1 MRDPDEGLAREA
13 KTERW
18 QRLGDELAH
27 LVALVGFAR
36 SARLI
41 AVALVPIFFVIEE
54 VDRTV
59 PLYTALIA
67 YVLVTS
73 FVPRNRFLRAADLAV
88 AAALVAATGGVA
100 LTFLPFLVVAVA
112 GTAAHGGMVA
122 GLAGGSMLSIV
133 LFVMLL
139 ATGQLGALAGTQL
152 APVGMLLP
160 LLGLTVG
167 AAAQIHAHEQA
178 RDRRALQEANRLLS
192 ALREL
197 TDDLPGGLDATTVAA
212 ALVAEVRQLPGS
224 PTAVVYGL
232 RDGILQP
239 VAAHRVSRGKAPTLR
254 IDQLRRLTKPGHAP
268 LRTLASLPDELQR
281 TCGDH
286 RWWVTIGMYRE
297 HDLIGG
303 LLVGVDD
310 PDAARQ
316 ARPHLLALADDGAV
330 ALQNAQLF
338 DGTRERAVQ
347 AARTHLAGDLHDG
360 AAQALAHL
368 RMELELL
375 SRTAPDDER
384 EELHRLSSV
393 ARSALE
399 DLRATISGLR
409 TAGGNDLD
417 ETIRRHIAHLTKTH
431 GPRIEFSHSGT
442 SQVDAV
448 TTDEVLRV
456 LQEALSNALRHARAE
471 HIRVHLEG
479 DAQALLLT
487 VEDDGVGLDADPEHA
502 GGGVGLA
509 SMRERAERLNGELV
523 VRPGRGGGTVV
534 ELEIPFA
541 PAPRPSRIAL
551 PPAPQRVLPRG
562 RRRASSAA
570 DAPTHG
576 PPDGVDVPSS
586 RQTPARPTSGT

>member
-13 KTERW
+13 NTERW

-41 AVALVPIFFVIEE
+41 AVALVPVFFLLE
-54 VDRTV
+54 DLGRTV
-59 PLYTALIA
+59 PLYTALIG

-88 AAALVAATGGVA
+88 AAALVVATGGA
-100 LTFLPFLVVAVA
+100 PLTFLPFLVVAVA

-122 GLAGGSMLSIV
+122 GLAGGGMLSIV
-133 LFVMLL
+133 SIVMLL
-139 ATGQLGALAGTQL
+139 ASGQLGALASTQL
-152 APVGMLLP
+152 VPVGVLLP
-160 LLGLTVG
+160 LLGVTVG

-197 TDDLPGGLDATTVAA
+197 TDNLPGGLDATTVSA

-224 PTAVVYGL
+224 PATVVYAL

-239 VAAHRVSRGKAPTLR
+239 VAAHGVSRGTAPTLR
-254 IDQLRRLTKPGHAP
+254 IDQLRRIAKPGQAP
-268 LRTLASLPDELQR
+268 LRTLANLPEELQGACR
-281 TCGDH
+281 DH
-286 RWWVTIGMYRE
+286 RWWVTVGMYRG

-310 PDAARQ
+310 PDAARH

-375 SRTAPDDER
+375 ARTAPDAERDE
-384 EELHRLSSV
+384 LQRLSSV
-393 ARSALE
+393 ARAALE

-409 TAGGNDLD
+409 STGGNELD
-417 ETIRRHIAHLTKTH
+417 EAIRRHIAQLTKPH
-431 GPRIEFSHSGT
+431 GPRIEFSPSGT
-442 SQVDAV
+442 TRLDAV

-456 LQEALSNALRHARAE
+456 LQEALSNALRHARSE
-471 HIRVHLEG
+471 HIRVSLER
-479 DAQALLLT
+479 DARTLLLT
-487 VEDDGVGLDADPEHA
+487 VEDDGVGLEADPDDA

-523 VRPGRGGGTVV
+523 VRPGRAGGTVV
-534 ELEIPFA
+534 ELEIPVA
-541 PAPRPSRIAL
+541 TAPRPSRVAL
-551 PPAPQRVLPRG
+551 PPSTQRVLPRG
-562 RRRASSAA
+562 RRRASLATN
-570 DAPTHG
+570 APAHG
-576 PPDGVDVPSS
+576 ASEGVDEPAS
-586 RQTPARPTSGT
+586 RQTPAHPTSGT

>member
-1 MRDPDEGLAREA
+1 VRDPDEGLASEA
-13 KTERW
+13 VTERW

-41 AVALVPIFFVIEE
+41 AVALVPVFFVIED
-54 VDRTV
+54 VGRAI
-59 PLYTALIA
+59 PLYTALIG

-88 AAALVAATGGVA
+88 AAALVVATGGA
-100 LTFLPFLVVAVA
+100 TLTFLPFLVVAVA

-122 GLAGGSMLSIV
+122 GLAGGGMLTTV
-133 LFVMLL
+133 LTVMLL
-139 ATGQLGALAGTQL
+139 ASGQLGALASTQL
-152 APVGMLLP
+152 VPVGVLLP
-160 LLGLTVG
+160 LLGVTVG
-167 AAAQIHAHEQA
+167 AAAQIHAHGQA

-197 TDDLPGGLDATTVAA
+197 TDDLPGGLDATTVSA

-224 PTAVVYGL
+224 PATVVYAL

-239 VAAHRVSRGKAPTLR
+239 VATHGVSRSTAPTLR
-254 IDQLRRLTKPGHAP
+254 IDQLRRLAKPGRAP
-268 LRTLASLPDELQR
+268 LRTLASLPDDLQGACR
-281 TCGDH
+281 DH
-286 RWWVTIGMYRE
+286 RWWVAVGMYRE

-310 PDAARQ
+310 PDAARR
-316 ARPHLLALADDGAV
+316 ARSHLLALADDGAV

-375 SRTAPDDER
+375 ARTAPDHERDE
-384 EELHRLSSV
+384 LKRLSGV

-409 TAGGNDLD
+409 STGGTELD
-417 ETIRRHIAHLTKTH
+417 EAIRRHIAHLTKAH
-431 GPRIEFSHSGT
+431 GPRIDFSASGT
-442 SQVDAV
+442 PQLDAT

-471 HIRVHLEG
+471 HIRVRLER
-479 DAQALLLT
+479 DARALLLT
-487 VEDDGVGLDADPEHA
+487 VEDDGVGLDSDPEHA
-502 GGGVGLA
+502 GGGVGLT
-509 SMRERAERLNGELV
+509 SMRDRAERLDGELV
-523 VRPGRGGGTVV
+523 LRPGRGGGTVV
-534 ELEIPFA
+534 ELEVPLA
-541 PAPRPSRIAL
+541 SVSRPSRVSL
-551 PPAPQRVLPRG
+551 PPTTQRVLPRG
-562 RRRASSAA
+562 RRRASPGGH
-570 DAPTHG
+570 APTHG
-576 PPDGVDVPSS
+576 EPEGVEGPAS

>member
-13 KTERW
+13 MTERW

-27 LVALVGFAR
+27 LVALVGLAR

-41 AVALVPIFFVIEE
+41 AVALVPVLFALE
-54 VDRTV
+54 DLGRTV
-59 PLYTALIA
+59 PLYTALIG

-88 AAALVAATGGVA
+88 AATLVVATGGA
-100 LTFLPFLVVAVA
+100 TLTFFPFLVVAVA

-122 GLAGGSMLSIV
+122 GLAGGGMLATV
-133 LFVMLL
+133 LAVMLL
-139 ATGQLGALAGTQL
+139 ATGQLGTLAGTQL
-152 APVGMLLP
+152 VPIGLLLP
-160 LLGLTVG
+160 LLGVTVG
-167 AAAQIHAHEQA
+167 AAAQVHAHEQA

-197 TDDLPGGLDATTVAA
+197 TDDLPGGLDATTVSA
-212 ALVAEVRQLPGS
+212 ALVAEVRQLPGA
-224 PTAVVYGL
+224 PTTVVYAL

-239 VAAHRVSRGKAPTLR
+239 IATHGVSRGSAPSLR
-254 IDQLRRLTKPGHAP
+254 IDQLRRLAAPGRAA

-281 TCGDH
+281 ACRDH

-297 HDLIGG
+297 DELIGG
-303 LLVGVDD
+303 LLVGVDE
-310 PDAARQ
+310 PDDARQ
-316 ARPHLLALADDGAV
+316 ARPRLLALADDGAV

-375 SRTAPDDER
+375 SRDATDEER
-384 EELHRLSSV
+384 EELLRLSSV

-409 TAGGNDLD
+409 ATGSSDID
-417 ETIRRHIAHLTKTH
+417 EAIRRHIAHLTKVH
-431 GPRIEFSHSGT
+431 GPRIEFSHTGSAQLDAT
-442 SQVDAV
+442 S
-448 TTDEVLRV
+448 TDEVLRV

-471 HIRVHLEG
+471 HVWVRLERDARV
-479 DAQALLLT
+479 LLLT
-487 VEDDGVGLDADPEHA
+487 IEDDGVGLDVASDDV

-509 SMRERAERLNGELV
+509 SMRERAERLGGELV
-523 VRPGRGGGTVV
+523 VRPGRVAGTVV
-534 ELEIPFA
+534 ELEVPVA
-541 PAPRPSRIAL
+541 PPRASRIAL
-551 PPAPQRVLPRG
+551 PPAPEDAAPRG
-562 RRRASSAA
+562 RRRAS
-570 DAPTHG
+570 PTAGTPPHR
-576 PPDGVDVPSS
+576 PPDDLDGTSS
-586 RQTPARPTSGT
+586 RQAPVRPASGT